1 MEITRKKWG
10 PASTPSCPVP
20 TIKDYTLQAIS
31 WLFFESFSTIT
42 LLLRKYL
49 TQPNTILG
57 NCIMGF
63 EKQHARKYAAVDRL
77 HFDTT
82 KWVLTYF
89 GGSKY
94 VAKGT
99 QQEPQNA
106 LKEGSSK
113 SKEACSINSQCLKDW
128 NDLSEAAK

>member
-1 MEITRKKWG
+1 MIATGEKVYIPTNGCFTSELVTSRRSMEITRKKWG

-89 GGSKY
+89 GGSCQWHS
-94 VAKGT
+94 T
-99 QQEPQNA
+99 R
-106 LKEGSSK
+106 
-113 SKEACSINSQCLKDW
+113 
-128 NDLSEAAK
+128 AAKCIERGIE